1 MSIPVSAM
9 HADVRN
15 NYLGLAE
22 KQIESVSIESS
33 DDYQHPVAGRDA
45 VRLAYVLSEEAGNE
59 DQWAAAVTAYR
70 SGG

>member
-22 KQIESVSIESS
+22 KQIESS

>member
-22 KQIESVSIESS
+22 KQIESSV
-33 DDYQHPVAGRDA
+33 DYQHPVAGRDA
-45 VRLAYVLSEEAGNE
+45 VRLAYVLSEEAGYE

-70 SGG
+70 SGD